1 MGKRLFIIGNG
12 FDLLHRLPTCYQDYH
27 QYLLQNGESWMANML
42 EFYFGNETK
51 AKSNLLWSDLERAL
65 GIYKVEDIYSFLC
78 EGHSL
83 DLDHIMQSTGE
94 VEAEVEYHFV
104 KICETFQETFKS
116 WCQSI
121 DLSVIKKNDRFSFL
135 ADDVFLTFNYS
146 DTLERIYG
154 LNDNQVLHIHGRAST
169 GDNLII
175 GHNNPATMPK
185 NIQEDFY
192 DHEANYKE
200 IVVTINK
207 LEKKTKKI
215 ISANRSFF
223 DGLNPIDDVTVI
235 GHSMADVDLPY
246 FEEVKRCVETNT
258 KWHFSYYDEN
268 EKSHIK
274 DVAAQLVIASNKYDM
289 FKF

>member
-12 FDLLHRLPTCYQDYH
+12 FDLLHGLPTRYKDYH

-51 AKSNLLWSDLERAL
+51 AKRNLLWSDLERAL
-65 GIYKVEDIYSFLC
+65 GIYKVEDIYSFIC

-83 DLDHIMQSTGE
+83 DLDHLMQSNGE

-121 DLSVIKKNDRFSFL
+121 DLSVIKKKEGLSFL
-135 ADDVFLTFNYS
+135 ADDIFLTFNYS
-146 DTLERIYG
+146 DTLERVYN
-154 LNDNQVLHIHGRAST
+154 LKDNQVLHIHGRAST

-175 GHNNPATMPK
+175 GHNKPATMPQ
-185 NIQEDFY
+185 NIKEDFY

-200 IVVTINK
+200 IVETINK
-207 LEKKTKKI
+207 LEKKTRRI

-223 DGLNPIDDVTVI
+223 DGLDTVDEIMVI

-246 FEEVKRCVETNT
+246 FKEVERCVDTSAQ
-258 KWHFSYYDEN
+258 WHFSYYDED

-274 DVAAQLVIASNKYDM
+274 DVAAKLLLYSGKYDM
-289 FKF
+289 FEV